1 MKKIKRA
8 PLKLSIVT
16 LNNLSLQQVAGG
28 EVVNPPPPLPS
39 GCRAGCLTVLPG
51 TVISKL

>member
-1 MKKIKRA
+1 MKKTKRA
-8 PLKLSIVT
+8 PLKLSIET
-16 LNNLSLQQVAGG
+16 LNHLSLQQVHGG
-28 EVVNPPPPLPS
+28 AEPAPQPLPS